1 MALEKHCW
9 DFARSD
15 FDTINRNASLKQAY
29 DLLMKNLD
37 GPPHR
42 PGVVVVNDE
51 GKYAGMYCIDDLASD
66 LNKFYKDACAQE
78 TRRDWADSFFN
89 LCELAGHTKIGEKL
103 VKRGRNL
110 MGNSPFSKAV
120 EIILDKR
127 VSMVAVLDETGACNG
142 VITRAQVLREL
153 GPKIFK

>member
-1 MALEKHCW
+1 MPLEKHCW

-29 DLLMKNLD
+29 DLLMKNLE

-42 PGVVVVNDE
+42 PGIVVVDDE
-51 GKYAGMYCIDDLASD
+51 GKYAGMYTIEDLSSD
-66 LNKFYKDACAQE
+66 LNQFYKDACAKE
-78 TRRDWADSFFN
+78 GGRDWGDAFFN
-89 LCELAGHTKIGEKL
+89 LCELAGVMKIGEKL

-120 EIILDKR
+120 EIVLDKR
-127 VSMVAVLDETGACNG
+127 VAMVAVIDETGACNG
-142 VITRAQVLREL
+142 VITRAQVLKEL
-153 GPKIFK
+153 EPKIFK